1 VRPTQPTPT
10 GEHKLPTRR
19 PVVLPFGFVLVDGP
33 CGIRD
38 GYWRNDRRSPTQR
51 RASRR
56 RLLLHE
62 ILDGTVVTAAAP
74 RIGIALHVSS
84 TAIGLVITSY
94 FIAVAVLTPLGGWM
108 AARFGTE
115 LRGVRQTRS
124 RR

>member
-1 VRPTQPTPT
+1 MIDARQRTVA
-10 GEHKLPTRR
+10 H
-19 PVVLPFGFVLVDGP
+19 LVA
-33 CGIRD
+33 CCFFMK
-38 GYWRNDRRSPTQR
+38 
-51 RASRR
+51 
-56 RLLLHE
+56 
-62 ILDGTVVTAAAP
+62 ILDETIVTAAAP

-94 FIAVAVLTPLGGWM
+94 FIAVAVLIPLGGWM